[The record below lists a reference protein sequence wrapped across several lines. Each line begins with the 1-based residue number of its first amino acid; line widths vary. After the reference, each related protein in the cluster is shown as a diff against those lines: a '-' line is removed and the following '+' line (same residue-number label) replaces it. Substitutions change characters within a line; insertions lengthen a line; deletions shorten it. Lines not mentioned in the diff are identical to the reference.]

1 MNELKEE
8 ISKLVK
14 KSDFDYVFSK
24 DQNKI
29 LHDLD
34 TNFDTEWYENGDPF
48 DDGGFCPGDEFCYTL
63 KKWSSEDNKV
73 FIGCKTIH
81 RFECGDVDEGMVW
94 ESKGLEELADDEFVE
109 KLAEFLRSNK
119 YDKFGNV
126 FDQDGNEIASSMD
139 YEPFFQDEPDLSDD
153 DVELAV
159 YDWNAGEDW
168 KGHDEKG
175 YGHCVSFTDEQNK
188 ILTELDV
195 DGKPE
200 PEDDFE
206 FNIYEIYSSDG
217 FIQVDGYVDHNPEGY
232 SEEFRNK
239 VREFLLTNKYDD
251 EGNVIK

>member
-1 MNELKEE
+1 MNELKKE
-8 ISKLVK
+8 IQSLVK

-34 TNFDTEWYENGDPF
+34 SNFDTEWYENGDPF
-48 DDGGFCPGDEFCYTL
+48 DDRGFCPDDEFCYTL
-63 KKWSSEDNKV
+63 WKKWSSEDNKV

-81 RFECGDVDEGMVW
+81 RFECGDIDEGMVW

-126 FDQDGNEIASSMD
+126 FDQDGNEIASSID
-139 YEPFFQDEPDLSDD
+139 YEPYFIDDEVLSDDD

-168 KGHDEKG
+168 KGHDKKG
-175 YGHCVSFTDEQNK
+175 YSHCVSFTDEQNK
-188 ILTELDV
+188 ILTELD
-195 DGKPE
+195 GG
-200 PEDDFE
+200 PEDEDLE
-206 FNIYEIYSSDG
+206 FNSYEIYCSDG
-217 FIQVDGYVDHNPEGY
+217 YIQFNGYADRNPEGY

-239 VREFLLTNKYDD
+239 VREFLITNKYDD